1 MRDPTKYCVL
11 FSFLILLLSSQ
22 TFSQTHISEKIQFKH
37 LTTEDGLSNNLLAS
51 VVKDSKGFVW
61 IATLDGLNRYDG
73 KKIKTYR
80 HSEDDP
86 NSLGS
91 NEVFSLCVD
100 PYGTLWIGADSRG
113 LNRYNPETDNFTRYL
128 NPNDSTALANTI
140 LIVISDKSG
149 ILWLGTHHG
158 GLHSFE
164 PKTEKFTSYVNI
176 PGDSSSLS
184 HNYIWALLED
194 SKGNLWI
201 GTIGGG
207 LNKFNR
213 ENGTFTRYQHDPVNP
228 NSLSNDLV
236 PGICEDKSGALW
248 LGTYGGGINK
258 LTLTGDNDSPV
269 FTHYKYN
276 PRNPSGLSGNNIDCI
291 IVDKNNVPWFGTA
304 QTGLNRSASSLD
316 NNDQVSIISYQ
327 HDPYDPSS
335 LIGNSIRHLFVDDDG
350 VYWISSYGGLN
361 IYNSKQK
368 QFRNYKHEAGNP
380 FSFKGDFATTLL
392 EDKSG
397 AIWIGTQNGGLNK
410 WDRKTD
416 KIINLIHDPYNP
428 NSISENT
435 VKSLGEDKDG
445 YIWVGTYAESLNK
458 FDKKTGKFVRYKH
471 DPLKPGTV
479 SEITLDRGIVEDKK
493 SGLLWIATPNKGFN
507 IYNKETDSFFNIY
520 NNPDSLK
527 ILSSNLYTSIRLI
540 DRNGIFWIAT
550 KEGGIV
556 LYDPEKDELKRLEY
570 NPDEA
575 ASLGDNSIL
584 AVYEDKTGFYW
595 IGTGGGGLFKLDKRD
610 NKFLRYSIKDGLPGE
625 VINSILEDDHG
636 NLWISTNN
644 GLSKFN
650 PVTESFRNYDIED
663 GLLGNDVGKGI
674 NTRSGEMLFICGS
687 GFMVFHPD
695 SIKVNIKIPPVYIT
709 DFYLFNKP
717 VSIGYDSL
725 SGRTVLPKSITL
737 CEEIKLNFDDNVFS
751 FEFAALDYSAPMK
764 NKYSYM
770 MEGFDKDWNYTD
782 AVRNLATYTN
792 LDPGEYIF
800 RVKGSNNDGY
810 WNENGASIKVI
821 ILPPWWRTN
830 FAYLIYFIL
839 IGSIIYFIWKAQLKR
854 IKIKNE
860 FAMSRFE
867 AQKLHEVDEL
877 KSRFFANI
885 SHEFR
890 TPLTLILGPAKDVL
904 KSTQEPKTKQNVSL
918 IKRNAKKLLGLVN
931 QLLDISKLESG
942 NMKLQTTPMNIIP
955 LLKGLVL
962 SFSSY
967 AERKRIIIKFN
978 SVENEIIVYL
988 DKEKFEKIIT
998 NILSNAFKFTPEGGS
1013 IEVKASP
1020 KSLPKEGT
1028 SNDVISPPRRGTKG
1042 VGKESLL
1049 LDNYIQISIT
1059 DTGIGIPADRIEKI
1073 FDRFYQVDGS
1083 HTREHE
1089 GTGIGLS
1096 LTKELVELHKGKIEV
1111 ESEPGKGSTFTV
1123 SLPLGKDHL
1132 RLEEICEPDEVK
1144 ADESEPRQR
1153 REYEKE
1159 ISETKEE
1166 EESKPEGIRAGLI
1179 EKDSF
1184 PLLLI
1189 VEDNSDVQAYIKD
1202 NLKTDYRI
1210 LEAADGE
1217 DGWYKSIE
1225 EIPDLIVSDVMM
1237 PKMDGFKLCEKLKTD
1252 ERTSHIPVILLTAKA
1267 AKEDKLAGFE
1277 TGADEYLMK
1286 PFDTDELK
1294 SRIKNLIEQR
1304 KRLQGHFRKQGLIG
1318 IDQQNITS
1326 VDKMFLK
1333 KSLDL
1338 INQHISDSSFSVE
1351 MLAEELAISR
1361 SGLQKKIH
1369 SLIGETPGDLI
1380 RRIRLNKAA
1389 ELIKQ
1394 KFGNLSEIA
1403 LEVGYNNP
1411 AHFSEAFKRQ
1421 FGVAPSQYL
1430 NNKTP

>member
-1 MRDPTKYCVL
+1 MRVQVRFFTLL
-11 FSFLILLLSSQ
+11 FILIIFLSYKTIP
-22 TFSQTHISEKIQFKH
+22 QTHIPPKIQFKH
-37 LTTEDGLSNNLLAS
+37 LTTENGLSNNLLTS

-140 LIVISDKSG
+140 VIVISDKSG

-158 GLHSFE
+158 GFHSFD

-213 ENGTFTRYQHDPVNP
+213 ESGTFTRYQHDPVNP

-258 LTLTGDNDSPV
+258 LIFTGDNDSAV

-276 PRNPSGLSGNNIDCI
+276 PSNPVGISGNNIDCI
-291 IVDKNNVPWFGTA
+291 MVDKNDFLWFGTA

-316 NNDQVSIISYQ
+316 NNDQLSIISYK

-335 LIGNSIRHLFVDDDG
+335 LIGNSIRHLYVDDDE

-368 QFRNYKHEAGNP
+368 PFRNYKHEAGNP
-380 FSFKGDFATTLL
+380 FSFEGDFATTLL

-397 AIWIGTQNGGLNK
+397 TIWIGTQNGGLNK

-416 KIINLIHDPYNP
+416 KIINFIHDPFNP

-471 DPLKPGTV
+471 DPLKPGTI

-493 SGLLWIATPNKGFN
+493 SGLLWIATANKGFN
-507 IYNKETDSFFNIY
+507 IYNKKTDSFFNIY

-527 ILSSNLYTSIRLI
+527 ILNSNLYTGIRLI
-540 DRNGIFWIAT
+540 DRKGIFWIAT
-550 KEGGIV
+550 KEGGLI
-556 LYDPEKDELKRLEY
+556 LCDPEKDELNRLEY

-584 AVYEDKTGFYW
+584 SVYEDKSGFFW
-595 IGTGGGGLFKLDKRD
+595 IGTGGSGLLKLDKRD
-610 NKFLRYSIKDGLPGE
+610 NKFCRYSIKDGLPGE

-636 NLWISTNN
+636 YFWISTNK

-650 PVTESFRNYDIED
+650 TTNETFRNYDVED
-663 GLLGNDVGKGI
+663 GLLSNDMGKGI
-674 NTRSGEMLFICGS
+674 KTKSGEMMFICGS
-687 GFMVFHPD
+687 GFVIFHPD
-695 SIKVNIKIPPVYIT
+695 SIKDNIKIPPVYIT

-717 VSIGYDSL
+717 VPVGYDSL
-725 SGRTVLPKSITL
+725 SGRIVLKKSIIETDEL
-737 CEEIKLNFDDNVFS
+737 ELNYDDNVFS
-751 FEFAALDYSAPMK
+751 FEFVALDYQAPFN
-764 NKYSYM
+764 NKYAYI
-770 MEGFDKDWNYTD
+770 MEGFDKDWTYTD
-782 AVRNLATYTN
+782 ANRNIATYTN
-792 LDPGEYIF
+792 LDPGEYVF

-810 WNENGASIKVI
+810 WNEKGASMKVI

-830 FAYLIYFIL
+830 LAYLIYFLL
-839 IGSIIYFIWKAQLKR
+839 IGSIIYFTWKAQLKR

-860 FAMSRFE
+860 YEMSKFE

-890 TPLTLILGPAKDVL
+890 TPLTLILGPVKQVMDRTKDEKNKDEL
-904 KSTQEPKTKQNVSL
+904 GIAHK
-918 IKRNAKKLLGLVN
+918 NANKLLGLVN

-942 NMKLQTTPMNIIP
+942 NMKLRTSPINYIS
-955 LLKGLVL
+955 LLKALTL
-962 SFSSY
+962 SFTSY
-967 AERKRIIIKFN
+967 AERKRIILKFN
-978 SVENEIIVYL
+978 SAEDEIILYL
-988 DKEKFEKIIT
+988 DRDKIEKIIT

-1013 IEVKASP
+1013 IEVTLGKDD
-1020 KSLPKEGT
+1020 KYVKT
-1028 SNDVISPPRRGTKG
+1028 IIS
-1042 VGKESLL
+1042 
-1049 LDNYIQISIT
+1049 
-1059 DTGIGIPADRIEKI
+1059 DTGIGIPKEKMSKI

-1083 HTREHE
+1083 HTREQE
-1089 GTGIGLS
+1089 GTGIGLA
-1096 LTKELVELHKGKIEV
+1096 LTKELVDLHKGKIDV
-1111 ESEPGKGSTFTV
+1111 ESEESKGTKFVISI
-1123 SLPLGKDHL
+1123 PLGKDHL
-1132 RLEEICEPDEVK
+1132 KPEEI
-1144 ADESEPRQR
+1144 DESEKIYEP
-1153 REYEKE
+1153 EKE
-1159 ISETKEE
+1159 SFITDSVEEKKEIQKDTIE
-1166 EESKPEGIRAGLI
+1166 FLEKESL
-1179 EKDSF
+1179 
-1184 PLLLI
+1184 PLLMI
-1189 VEDNSDVQAYIKD
+1189 VEDNSDLRKYIKD
-1202 NLKTDYRI
+1202 NLTKEFRI
-1210 LEAADGE
+1210 LEAVDGE
-1217 DGWYKSIE
+1217 DGWNESIE
-1225 EIPDLIVSDVMM
+1225 QIPDLIVSDVMM
-1237 PKMDGFKLCEKLKTD
+1237 PKMDGFELCRKLKTD

-1267 AKEDKLAGFE
+1267 AKEDKLEGYE
-1277 TGADEYLMK
+1277 TGADDYIMK
-1286 PFDTDELK
+1286 PFEPDELRA
-1294 SRIKNLIEQR
+1294 RIKNLILQR
-1304 KRLQGHFRKQGLIG
+1304 KRIHEHFKNKG
-1318 IDQQNITS
+1318 IFEFEQTNITS
-1326 VDKMFLK
+1326 IDKKFLQRVIEIIKANISNTEFNVEVLTENMAVSRSLLNK
-1333 KSLDL
+1333 KVVSLAGEPPRDL
-1338 INQHISDSSFSVE
+1338 IKR
-1351 MLAEELAISR
+1351 M
-1361 SGLQKKIH
+1361 
-1369 SLIGETPGDLI
+1369 
-1380 RRIRLNKAA
+1380 RLTKAV
-1389 ELIKQ
+1389 ELIEK

-1403 LEVGYNNP
+1403 FEVGFDNP
-1411 AHFSEAFKRQ
+1411 AYFSECFKKQ
-1421 FGVAPSQYL
+1421 YGMPPSQYQS
-1430 NNKTP
+1430 KS

>member
-1 MRDPTKYCVL
+1 MRVQVL
-11 FSFLILLLSSQ
+11 FYTLLFTLLLFLSYQ
-22 TFSQTHISEKIQFKH
+22 TFPQTHIPEKIQFKH
-37 LTTEDGLSNNLLAS
+37 LTTEDGLSNNLLTS

-128 NPNDSTALANTI
+128 NPNDTTALANTI
-140 LIVISDKSG
+140 MIVISDRSG

-158 GLHSFE
+158 GLHSFD
-164 PKTEKFTSYVNI
+164 PKTEKFTSYLNI

-213 ENGTFTRYQHDPVNP
+213 ESGTFTRYQHDPVNP

-236 PGICEDKSGALW
+236 PGICEDKSGTLW

-258 LTLTGDNDSPV
+258 LIFTGDNDSAV

-276 PRNPSGLSGNNIDCI
+276 PSNPLGISGNSIDCI
-291 IVDKNNVPWFGTA
+291 MVDKNNVLWFGTA
-304 QTGLNRSASSLD
+304 QTGLNRSASSL
-316 NNDQVSIISYQ
+316 NNDDQLSIISYQ
-327 HDPYDPSS
+327 KDPYDPSS
-335 LIGNSIRHLFVDDDG
+335 LIGNSIRHLYVDNDE

-368 QFRNYKHEAGNP
+368 QFRNYKHEPGNP

-397 AIWIGTQNGGLNK
+397 TIWIGTQNGGLNK

-416 KIINLIHDPYNP
+416 KIINFVHDPYNS

-435 VKSLGEDKDG
+435 VKALGEDKDG

-471 DPLKPGTV
+471 DPLKPGTI

-493 SGLLWIATPNKGFN
+493 SGLLWVGTANKGFN
-507 IYNKETDSFFNIY
+507 IYNKKTDSFLNIY

-527 ILSSNLYTSIRLI
+527 ILSSNLYTGIRLI

-550 KEGGIV
+550 KEGGLV
-556 LYDPEKDELKRLEY
+556 LYDLEKDELKRLEY

-584 AVYEDKTGFYW
+584 SVYEDKSGFFW
-595 IGTGGGGLFKLDKRD
+595 IGTGGSGLFKLDKRD
-610 NKFLRYSIKDGLPGE
+610 NKFRRYSIKDGLPGE

-650 PVTESFRNYDIED
+650 PSTESFRNYDTED
-663 GLLGNDVGKGI
+663 GLLSNDVGKGLK
-674 NTRSGEMLFICGS
+674 TRTGEMIFICGS

-695 SIKVNIKIPPVYIT
+695 SLKDNIKIPPVYIT
-709 DFYLFNKP
+709 DFYLFNMP
-717 VSIGYDSL
+717 VQIGYDSL
-725 SGRTVLPKSITL
+725 SGRTVLAKSITE
-737 CEEIKLNFDDNVFS
+737 CEEIKLNYDDNVFS

-764 NKYSYM
+764 NRYAYM
-770 MEGFDKDWNYTD
+770 MQGFDKDWNYTG

-792 LDPGEYIF
+792 LDPGEYTF

-810 WNENGASIKVI
+810 WNEKGASIKVI

-830 FAYLIYFIL
+830 IAYLIYFLL
-839 IGSIIYFIWKAQLKR
+839 IGGIIYFIWKAQLRR
-854 IKIKNE
+854 IKNKQE
-860 FAMSRFE
+860 FEMSKFE
-867 AQKLHEVDEL
+867 AQKLHEVDEI
-877 KSRFFANI
+877 KSRFFTNI

-890 TPLTLILGPAKDVL
+890 TPLTLILGPVKQVMERIKDEKNKDEL
-904 KSTQEPKTKQNVSL
+904 SIAHK
-918 IKRNAKKLLGLVN
+918 NANKLLGLVN

-942 NMKLQTTPMNIIP
+942 NMKLRTSPTNYIQ
-955 LLKGLVL
+955 LLKALTL
-962 SFSSY
+962 SFASY
-967 AERKRIIIKFN
+967 AERKRITLNFN
-978 SVENEIIVYL
+978 SIEAEIILYL
-988 DKEKFEKIIT
+988 DRDKIEKIIT
-998 NILSNAFKFTPEGGS
+998 NILSNAFKFTPEGGR
-1013 IEVKASP
+1013 IEVTLSKDD
-1020 KSLPKEGT
+1020 KYVNT
-1028 SNDVISPPRRGTKG
+1028 IIS
-1042 VGKESLL
+1042 
-1049 LDNYIQISIT
+1049 
-1059 DTGIGIPADRIEKI
+1059 DTGIGIPKEKMSKI

-1083 HTREHE
+1083 HTREQE
-1089 GTGIGLS
+1089 GTGIGLA
-1096 LTKELVELHKGKIEV
+1096 LTKELVDIHKGKIDV
-1111 ESEPGKGSTFTV
+1111 ESEESKGTTFTF
-1123 SLPLGKDHL
+1123 SIPLGKEHL
-1132 RLEEICEPDEVK
+1132 LPE
-1144 ADESEPRQR
+1144 
-1153 REYEKE
+1153 E
-1159 ISETKEE
+1159 ISEEKKEYTEAKLIVEPEDDFTRKEE
-1166 EESKPEGIRAGLI
+1166 HQIDIELI
-1179 EKDSF
+1179 EKETL

-1189 VEDNSDVQAYIKD
+1189 VEDNSDVRKYIKD
-1202 NLKTDYRI
+1202 NLTKEFRI
-1210 LEAADGE
+1210 LEAVDGADG
-1217 DGWYKSIE
+1217 WNKSIE
-1225 EIPDLIVSDVMM
+1225 QLPDLIVSDVMM

-1267 AKEDKLAGFE
+1267 AKEDKLAGYE

-1286 PFDTDELK
+1286 PFEPDELRA
-1294 SRIKNLIEQR
+1294 RIKNLILQR
-1304 KRLQGHFRKQGLIG
+1304 KRIHEYFKKKGVFEFEQT
-1318 IDQQNITS
+1318 NITS
-1326 VDKMFLK
+1326 IDKKFLQRVIEIIK
-1333 KSLDL
+1333 A
-1338 INQHISDSSFSVE
+1338 NISNTEFNVE
-1351 MLAEELAISR
+1351 MLAENMAVSR
-1361 SGLQKKIH
+1361 SLLNKKVV
-1369 SLIGETPGDLI
+1369 SLTGEPPIDLI
-1380 RRIRLNKAA
+1380 KRIRLTKAI
-1389 ELIKQ
+1389 ELIEK

-1403 LEVGYNNP
+1403 LEVGFDNP
-1411 AHFSEAFKRQ
+1411 AYFSECFKKQ
-1421 FGVAPSQYL
+1421 FGFPPSQFQR
-1430 NNKTP
+1430 NNKDL